1 MMKTGRSNYPKS
13 HKMTHLS
20 FYSPAIVHHMAAL
33 DGQPAPPNS
42 LEAIQA
48 SLSAG
53 ASVIEIDVNA
63 LASDDYLLGHD
74 AELEA
79 ETSGRG
85 PVSQCSSEQARSLL
99 IKHREV
105 ITPYRAALLSDV
117 VRLFEK
123 SDQATI
129 LQIDYK
135 NLKPF
140 STDEPLYRLIK
151 LIEPLGDRVIVS
163 SGADWQLR
171 RLRKIAAWLNLGL
184 DVELYLAWLPNG
196 EVRDPHDS
204 PKILG
209 AYGYYDD
216 HILATEKSW
225 PTAQYLRDRCENFMG
240 LVPDVSVFYLE
251 HSLIVQSLRDGFN
264 WAETLHQGG
273 IKLDA
278 WTMDVTNPVAVR
290 NLPVLLEAGVDLFTS
305 NTPRALASLLAA
317 HHKNEKSTL
326 SGG

>member
-1 MMKTGRSNYPKS
+1 L
-13 HKMTHLS
+13 THLS
-20 FYSPAIVHHMAAL
+20 FHSPAIVHHMAAL
-33 DGQPAPPNS
+33 DNQQAPPNS

-53 ASVIEIDVNA
+53 ASVIEIDVSA

-74 AELEA
+74 PELEA

-85 PVSQCSSEQARSLL
+85 PVIQCSIEQARPLL
-99 IKHREV
+99 IKFREV
-105 ITPYRAALLSDV
+105 ITPCRVALLSDV
-117 VRLFEK
+117 VHLFEN
-123 SDQATI
+123 SGHPTI
-129 LQIDYK
+129 LQIDFK
-135 NLKPF
+135 NLTPF
-140 STDEPLYRLIK
+140 SNDEPLSRLVK
-151 LIEPLGDRVIVS
+151 LIEPLGERVIVS

-171 RLRKIAAWLNLGL
+171 RLRKIAPWLNLGF
-184 DVELYLAWLPNG
+184 DVELYLAWLPPG
-196 EVRDPHDS
+196 KVRDPGDF
-204 PKILG
+204 PRKLG

-216 HILATEKSW
+216 HILANEKYW
-225 PTAQYLRDRCENFMG
+225 PIAEYLRDRCETFMG

-251 HSLIVQSLRDGFN
+251 HILIAQSLRDGFN
-264 WAETLHQGG
+264 WAEALHQRG

-278 WTMDVTNPVAVR
+278 WTMDVTNPAAVR